1 VPSRAAAA
9 EEVGVDPTAVLVT
22 FALILPAELPDKT
35 FVATLVL
42 STRFRP
48 LVVWLAVV
56 TAFGVQSAIAVTAG
70 QLLAL
75 LPHTAVLLV
84 TSALFATGAVL
95 MLRSASHTEQ
105 DLAEE
110 EAEVAAR
117 TSRTSS
123 SRAFLV
129 SFAVLFAAE
138 WGDLSQLTTASLS
151 ARFDDPMSVFLGAWL
166 ALATVAGL
174 AVLGGRWLQ
183 TRLHFST
190 VRRLSG
196 ALLGVLAVVTLLE
209 AVGASPL

>member
-1 VPSRAAAA
+1 
-9 EEVGVDPTAVLVT
+9 VDPTAVLVT

-48 LVVWLAVV
+48 LVVWLGVV

-70 QLLAL
+70 QLLGL

-84 TSALFATGAVL
+84 TSALFATGSVL
-95 MLRSASHTEQ
+95 MFRSASHTEQ

-110 EAEVAAR
+110 EAEVVAQ
-117 TSRTSS
+117 TSETSS

-151 ARFDDPMSVFLGAWL
+151 ARFDVPMSVFLGAWL
-166 ALATVAGL
+166 ALAAVAGL
-174 AVLGGRWLQ
+174 AVLAGRWLQ
-183 TRLHFST
+183 ARLHFST

-196 ALLGVLAVVTLLE
+196 TLLGILAVVTLVE
-209 AVGASPL
+209 ATGASPL